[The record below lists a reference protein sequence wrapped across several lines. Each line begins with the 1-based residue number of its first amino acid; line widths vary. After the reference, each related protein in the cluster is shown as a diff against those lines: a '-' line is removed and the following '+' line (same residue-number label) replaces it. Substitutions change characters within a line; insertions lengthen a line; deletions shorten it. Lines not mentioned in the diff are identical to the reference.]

1 MIVGQAL
8 WPVGLRR
15 FAGDYSPPNLNHGQD
30 THLSDPTRARPG
42 LGAWGNSVTRS
53 LTHSLTHSLL
63 THPTLADLLLDARG
77 GAREESEG
85 AVSWHLSRPLRLF
98 AHARRN

>member
-15 FAGDYSPPNLNHGQD
+15 FAGDYS
-30 THLSDPTRARPG
+30 HLSDPTRARPG

-85 AVSWHLSRPLRLF
+85 TSEGAGVVAFARPLRLF

>member
-77 GAREESEG
+77 GAREGRRVCGIFAAS
-85 AVSWHLSRPLRLF
+85 RLF